1 MGYPIYCD
9 GAGPVFPSLSYH
21 YPNRPLAHS
30 AAPLMPVQHARKC
43 LDIAWAVAKSQLKGN
58 PGSAP
63 NCLRLA
69 FHDAGTFTTSSDE
82 GG

>member
-1 MGYPIYCD
+1 
-9 GAGPVFPSLSYH
+9 
-21 YPNRPLAHS
+21 
-30 AAPLMPVQHARKC
+30 MPTQHARKC

-69 FHDAGTFTTSSDE
+69 FHDAGTYTTSSDE